1 MQPTPDQVRE
11 FVIAGHG
18 NLPKV
23 QEMLAENPALLNVAH
38 AWSETDHETAIQAA
52 AHVGARPVAEYLLA
66 QGAPLAIPTA
76 AMLGR
81 TADVTRLLEEDPARI
96 TEQGA
101 HFIPLLPHAALS
113 GDVDL
118 IALLHARGATHD
130 VSFALGNAVT
140 LGHHAAAH
148 WLLSNVQPDL
158 SWKDFQGKTP
168 LEIATER
175 DDAAMI
181 ELLKRHA
188 AA

>member
-1 MQPTPDQVRE
+1 MMPTPDQVRE

-23 QEMLAENPALLNVAH
+23 QALLAENPALLNVAH

-52 AHVGARPVAEYLLA
+52 AHVGARPVAVQSFAL
-66 QGAPLAIPTA
+66 PPTA

-81 TADVTRLLEEDPARI
+81 TDDVKRLLTEDPSRI

-113 GDVDL
+113 GDVEL
-118 IALLHARGATHD
+118 MALLHSRGATEGG
-130 VSFALGNAVT
+130 SFALGNAVS
-140 LGHHAAAH
+140 LGYRDAAR
-148 WLLSNVQPDL
+148 WLLSHAHPDL
-158 SWKDFQGKTP
+158 SWKDFRDKTP

-175 DDAAMI
+175 GDTAMI
-181 ELLKRHA
+181 ELLERHA
-188 AA
+188 ATSSHE